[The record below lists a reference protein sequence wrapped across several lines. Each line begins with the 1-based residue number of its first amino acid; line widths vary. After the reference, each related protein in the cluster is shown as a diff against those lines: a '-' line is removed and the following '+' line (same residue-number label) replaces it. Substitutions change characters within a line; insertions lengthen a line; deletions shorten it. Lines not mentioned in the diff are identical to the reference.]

1 MSEEGKDE
9 LEAIRAKKMAE
20 FQRRYSVARQ
30 DAPQQPKKPEIDDET
45 LVRSNL
51 FERGDEVLN
60 AALVQYPQATRQVI
74 SNIADLF
81 KSGKLKEPIPGEE
94 LLALFRDLGMRV
106 HLETTISYLK
116 NGKRITLSDK
126 FKGEKPDE

>member
-1 MSEEGKDE
+1 LTEEGKDE
-9 LEAIRAKKMAE
+9 LEAIKAKKMAE
-20 FQRRYSVARQ
+20 FQRRYSTSKQ
-30 DAPQQPKKPEIDDET
+30 DASQQPKKPEIDDET

-74 SNIADLF
+74 SNIAGLF
-81 KSGKLKEPIPGEE
+81 RSGKLKEPIPGEE

-116 NGKRITLSDK
+116 DGKRITLSDK
-126 FKGEKPDE
+126 FKGKNPDD

>member
-1 MSEEGKDE
+1 MTEEGKDE

-20 FQRRYSVARQ
+20 FQRRYSTPKQ
-30 DAPQQPKKPEIDDET
+30 DTSQQHKKPEIDDET

-74 SNIADLF
+74 SNIAGLF
-81 KSGKLKEPIPGEE
+81 RSGKLKEPIPGEE

-116 NGKRITLSDK
+116 DGKRITLSDK
-126 FKGEKPDE
+126 FKGKKPDD

>member
-1 MSEEGKDE
+1 MTEEGKDE

-20 FQRRYSVARQ
+20 FQRRYSTSKQ
-30 DAPQQPKKPEIDDET
+30 DASRQPKKPEIDDET

-60 AALVQYPQATRQVI
+60 ADLVQYPQATRQVI
-74 SNIADLF
+74 SNIAGLF
-81 KSGKLKEPIPGEE
+81 RSGKLKEPIPGEE

-116 NGKRITLSDK
+116 DGKRITLSDK
-126 FKGEKPDE
+126 FKGKKPDD

>member
-9 LEAIRAKKMAE
+9 LEALRAKKMAE
-20 FQRRYSVARQ
+20 FQRRYSVVRQ
-30 DAPQQPKKPEIDDET
+30 DTPQQPKKPEIDDET

-60 AALVQYPQATRQVI
+60 AALVQYPQATKQVI
-74 SNIADLF
+74 SNIAGLF

-116 NGKRITLSDK
+116 NGKRIALSDK
-126 FKGEKPDE
+126 FKGKKPDD

>member
-1 MSEEGKDE
+1 MTEEGKDE

-20 FQRRYSVARQ
+20 FQRRYSTSKQ
-30 DAPQQPKKPEIDDET
+30 DASRQPKKPEIDDET

-74 SNIADLF
+74 SNIAGLF
-81 KSGKLKEPIPGEE
+81 RSGKLKEPIPGEE

-116 NGKRITLSDK
+116 DGKRITLSDK
-126 FKGEKPDE
+126 FKGKKPDD